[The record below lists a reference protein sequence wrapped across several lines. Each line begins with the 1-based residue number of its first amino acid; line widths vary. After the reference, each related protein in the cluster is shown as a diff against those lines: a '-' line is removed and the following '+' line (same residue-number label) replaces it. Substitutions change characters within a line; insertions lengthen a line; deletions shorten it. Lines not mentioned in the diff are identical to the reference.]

1 MLDKD
6 KDVLMTNLISQNF
19 NIEKAYNIDEEV
31 LTYEQVDFLVYNL
44 PALNAILDGVV
55 NYIFASEIQFK
66 KKSGEVLE
74 ADETERILSEKN
86 INGIDIR
93 TLLQS
98 ITRELFEHGAVGIR
112 KVGNSFVAVKKNSYD
127 LILKESDE
135 HRFIYLPYLYLIR
148 KEKMLNRKIR
158 IFSKDEE
165 VRDRRFSLDENGN
178 IVSNTKNWIVL
189 ENDEF
194 INLTLDD
201 SIIGL
206 SPFEYD
212 KKRVHLTLLLLDYF
226 IHDFKRNGVGT
237 LMFKYKQSV
246 MSQLANEI
254 ASTSGKIFDT
264 STTNQEYTEE
274 KTKREIQNLVNQ
286 LTTVSY
292 GDAVIYTDA
301 FDEAEQLKRD
311 SKPSDYLE
319 TLHIWIIRFISQIY
333 GISPQVFDL
342 VESSGN
348 NGKDEIIKTFVLH
361 WVIPKRNMLADKFT
375 RIFQMLGYEYTVA
388 FKNEEIADYYD
399 YEDDLK
405 VLDVYERLKSLGLD
419 DKAEQYLNNNFIR

>member
-6 KDVLMTNLISQNF
+6 KDILMTNLISQNF
-19 NIEKAYNIDEEV
+19 NIEQAYNIDEEV

-44 PALNAILDGVV
+44 PALNAILDGIV

-66 KKSGEVLE
+66 TASGDVLDTE
-74 ADETERILSEKN
+74 ETKRILSDRN
-86 INGIDIR
+86 VNGIDNL

-98 ITRELFEHGAVGIR
+98 LTRELFEHGAVGIR
-112 KVGNSFVAVKKNSYD
+112 KVENSFVTVKKNSYD

-135 HRFIYLPYLYLIR
+135 YKFIYLPYLFLIR
-148 KEKMLNRKIR
+148 KEKALNRKIR
-158 IFSKDEE
+158 IFSKDEK
-165 VRDRRFSLDENGN
+165 VRDRRFSFDENGN

-189 ENDEF
+189 GNDEF
-194 INLTLDD
+194 INLTLDN

-206 SPFEYD
+206 SPFEFD

-246 MSQLANEI
+246 MSKLANEV
-254 ASTSGKIFDT
+254 ASTSGKIFD
-264 STTNQEYTEE
+264 SSSTNQEYNEE
-274 KTKREIQNLVNQ
+274 KAKQEIQNLVNQ

-301 FDEAEQLKRD
+301 FDNAEQLKRD

-319 TLHIWIIRFISQIY
+319 TLHVWIIRFISQIY

-342 VESSGN
+342 VETSGN
-348 NGKDEIIKTFVLH
+348 NGKDEIIKTFMLH

-375 RIFQMLGYEYTVA
+375 KIFNLLGYEYNVS

-419 DKAEQYLNNNFIR
+419 DKAEDYLNNNFIR